1 MENYLIGKFLCES
14 LNITFVSRIAQSYSK
29 DQIQTLMIKNLAD
42 LFSTVL
48 QRPKRTLVVVSA
60 NDQHSVEAAY
70 HAVTTGL
77 IHATLIGNE
86 SIIKEICAGEKF
98 DTSLLKII
106 HQPDDRLA
114 AALAVEMIRKKEGDI
129 LMKGLL
135 PTDQFIKAILD
146 KEKGLLD
153 PGNILSHVTVIQNPN
168 YYKLMIVSDVAVLPQ
183 PDLGQKVQMIRYMV
197 QTASALGISRP
208 KVAVIAPSE
217 QLLMQLESSRDAA
230 FLSKMGERGQIKG
243 CLIDGP
249 LALDLA
255 IDKESARIKG
265 IGGEV
270 AGDADC
276 LLFPNLDAGNIFYK
290 TNMKLAKAESA
301 AMLVGARVPVVL
313 TSRGDSTLT
322 KQYSIALASLVS

>member
-1 MENYLIGKFLCES
+1 
-14 LNITFVSRIAQSYSK
+14 
-29 DQIQTLMIKNLAD
+29 MIKNLAD

-60 NDQHSVEAAY
+60 NDNHSVEAAY
-70 HAVTTGL
+70 NAVTSGL
-77 IHATLIGNE
+77 ISARLIGDEN
-86 SIIKEICAGEKF
+86 IIKKICTEENF
-98 DTSLLKII
+98 DLARLDII

-129 LMKGLL
+129 LMKGLI

-168 YYKLMIVSDVAVLPQ
+168 YYKLMVVSDVAVLPQ
-183 PDLGQKVQMIRYMV
+183 PDLNQKVQMIRYMV
-197 QTASALGISRP
+197 KTASALGISTP

-217 QLLMQLESSRDAA
+217 QLLLQLEYSKDAA

-255 IDKESARIKG
+255 IDRESAKIKG

-276 LLFPNLDAGNIFYK
+276 LLFPNLDTGNVFYK

>member
-1 MENYLIGKFLCES
+1 
-14 LNITFVSRIAQSYSK
+14 
-29 DQIQTLMIKNLAD
+29 MIKNLAD

-48 QRPKRTLVVVSA
+48 QRPKRTLLVVSA
-60 NDQHSVEAAY
+60 NDNHSVEAAY
-70 HAVTTGL
+70 NAVTSGL
-77 IHATLIGNE
+77 ISARLIGDEN
-86 SIIKEICAGEKF
+86 IIKKICTEENF
-98 DTSLLKII
+98 DLARLDII

-129 LMKGLL
+129 LMKGLI

-168 YYKLMIVSDVAVLPQ
+168 YYKLMVVSDVAVLPQ
-183 PDLGQKVQMIRYMV
+183 PDLNQKVQMIRYMV
-197 QTASALGISRP
+197 KTASALGISTP

-217 QLLMQLESSRDAA
+217 QLLLQLESSKDAA

-255 IDKESARIKG
+255 IDRESAKIKG

-276 LLFPNLDAGNIFYK
+276 LLFPNLDTGNVFYK

>member
-1 MENYLIGKFLCES
+1 
-14 LNITFVSRIAQSYSK
+14 
-29 DQIQTLMIKNLAD
+29 MIKNLAD

-60 NDQHSVEAAY
+60 NDNHSVEAAY
-70 HAVTTGL
+70 NAVTSGL
-77 IHATLIGNE
+77 ISARLIGDEN
-86 SIIKEICAGEKF
+86 IIKKICTEENF
-98 DTSLLKII
+98 DLARLDII

-129 LMKGLL
+129 LMKGLI

-168 YYKLMIVSDVAVLPQ
+168 YYKLMVVSDVAVLPQ
-183 PDLGQKVQMIRYMV
+183 PDLNQKVQMIRYMV
-197 QTASALGISRP
+197 KTASALGISTP

-217 QLLMQLESSRDAA
+217 QLLLQLESSKDAA

-255 IDKESARIKG
+255 IDRESAKIKG

-276 LLFPNLDAGNIFYK
+276 LLFPNLDTGNVFYK